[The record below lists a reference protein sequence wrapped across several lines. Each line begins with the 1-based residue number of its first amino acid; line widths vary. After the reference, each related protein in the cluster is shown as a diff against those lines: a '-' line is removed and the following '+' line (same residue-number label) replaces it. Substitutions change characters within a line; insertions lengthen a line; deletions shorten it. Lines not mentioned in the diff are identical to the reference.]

1 MRQWGTVELE
11 FGGVP
16 AAAAAAAVEA
26 EVSSLE
32 KEGPRLVAWR
42 RRQVTR
48 VLM

>member
-16 AAAAAAAVEA
+16 AAAAAVVEA

-42 RRQVTR
+42 RRQVTQ